1 MNDIAKKENLHESE
15 IINAYK
21 LGKLTDIFIA
31 NNCFYMPIRITGTGE
46 TLRVFDTENGESEF
60 FIEDRIKHYFFTP
73 QNIEQCG
80 RLPVLLEHPKT
91 GSMVSYKNTQD
102 LSQIIGQTIHAYG
115 KDDEI
120 WAIARIYDLS
130 LLDKLNKEIYST
142 SPGVISNCVI
152 MQDNL
157 SRETPTEINHI
168 AFVQRGHWDCKSAKA
183 FDGDKILIKEDILEE
198 LLIVN
203 NDKVKKAIVQQTR
216 NDSDVVELPNAEEV
230 VVTHEVSPVTDST
243 SVVDEDLPIL
253 NKQDS
258 EAEAKSD
265 DEVVEVSDDEV
276 VEVSDDEVV
285 SLEDDK
291 SAESVALDDET
302 IENAVVTDD
311 DEVVALADDDESV
324 VIDDDEVE
332 SVVDEDGV
340 ETQFVTAEEV
350 TDDDK
355 ARDKLID
362 SLQNITDS
370 AHASLG
376 VKMPYIKGRE
386 TSLSIANK
394 FINLNKHLVDAKY
407 KSIVS
412 GKLDHMNAALCK
424 DFIAGIKARV
434 DAKNIDCGKVATG
447 FVPTK
452 LGYKVDASF

>member
-1 MNDIAKKENLHESE
+1 MNPIANKENLHESE

-21 LGKLTDIFIA
+21 LGNLTDIFIA
-31 NNCFYMPIRITGTGE
+31 DNCFYMPIRITGTGE
-46 TLRVFDTENGESEF
+46 TIRVFNNESGESEF
-60 FIEDRIKHYFFTP
+60 FIEDRVKHYFFTP

-80 RLPVLLEHPKT
+80 RLPVLLEHPK
-91 GSMVSYKNTQD
+91 GDSMVSYKNTQD

-157 SRETPTEINHI
+157 SRETPIEINHI

-183 FDGDKILIKEDILEE
+183 FEGDKILIKEDILEE

-203 NDKVKKAIVQQTR
+203 NDRVQKAVIQQTR

-230 VVTHEVSPVTDST
+230 VVTHEVEPVTDST
-243 SVVDEDLPIL
+243 SVIDEDLPIID
-253 NKQDS
+253 NDS
-258 EAEAKSD
+258 EI
-265 DEVVEVSDDEV
+265 VEVSDDEV
-276 VEVSDDEVV
+276 IELSDEDEE
-285 SLEDDK
+285 L
-291 SAESVALDDET
+291 L
-302 IENAVVTDD
+302 DD
-311 DEVVALADDDESV
+311 DEVVALDDDGVEDVEESV

-332 SVVDEDGV
+332 AIVDDDGT
-340 ETQFVTAEEV
+340 ETQFVTSDEV

-362 SLQNITDS
+362 SLQEITDS

-376 VKMPYIKGRE
+376 VRMPYIKGRE

-394 FINLNKHLVDAKY
+394 FINLNRHLVDSKY
-407 KSIVS
+407 RSIVS
-412 GKLDHMNAALCK
+412 GKLDHMNASLCK

-434 DAKNIDCGKVATG
+434 DAKNIACGKVATG

>member
-1 MNDIAKKENLHESE
+1 MNPIANKDILHETE

-31 NNCFYMPIRITGTGE
+31 DNCFYMPIRITGTGE
-46 TLRVFDTENGESEF
+46 TLRVFNTESGESEF
-60 FIEDRIKHYFFTP
+60 LIEDRVKHYFFTP

-80 RLPVLLEHPKT
+80 RLPVLLEHPKV

-142 SPGVISNCVI
+142 SPGVVSNCVI

-157 SRETPTEINHI
+157 SRETPIEINHI
-168 AFVQRGHWDCKSAKA
+168 AFVQRGHWDCKSTKA

-203 NDKVKKAIVQQTR
+203 NDRVKKAIVQQTR

-230 VVTHEVSPVTDST
+230 VVTHEVEPVTDST
-243 SVVDEDLPIL
+243 SVIDEDLPIV
-253 NKQDS
+253 DS
-258 EAEAKSD
+258 
-265 DEVVEVSDDEV
+265 DEEIVEVSDDEV
-276 VEVSDDEVV
+276 VELSDDDEIEAGGEEV
-285 SLEDDK
+285 
-291 SAESVALDDET
+291 VALDDDEI
-302 IENAVVTDD
+302 IEDTLVTDN
-311 DEVVALADDDESV
+311 DEVVALDDDGVVAEEESV
-324 VIDDDEVE
+324 VIDEDEVE
-332 SVVDEDGV
+332 AIIDDDGT
-340 ETQFVTAEEV
+340 ETQFVTSDEV
-350 TDDDK
+350 TEDDK

-362 SLQNITDS
+362 SLQEITDS

-376 VKMPYIKGRE
+376 VRMPYIKGRE

-394 FINLNKHLVDAKY
+394 FINLNRHLVDSKY
-407 KSIVS
+407 RSIVS
-412 GKLDHMNAALCK
+412 GKLDHMNASLCK

-434 DAKNIDCGKVATG
+434 DAKNIACGKVATG

-452 LGYKVDASF
+452 LGYKVDTSF